1 MKETFNSEVSL
12 FLSNVYTCK
21 SVSYRIRPKEEAEW
35 AKIELGQV
43 WQELKDRVRTV
54 GYSWVVNYPQDL
66 KKIVLIINSQ
76 AGFVGHHIHLDKVLR
91 VK

>member
-21 SVSYRIRPKEEAEW
+21 CVSYRIRPKEEAEW

-43 WQELKDRVRTV
+43 WQEFKDRVRTV
-54 GYSWVVNYPQDL
+54 GHARVVYYPQDF
-66 KKIVLIINSQ
+66 KKTY
-76 AGFVGHHIHLDKVLR
+76 
-91 VK
+91 